1 MNEVMFQKLFQQ
13 IQTLEKN
20 MKQELNSIE
29 EKMETKLRNI
39 EVNMATK
46 QELLSIEENMA
57 TKQELQS
64 IEENMATKQ
73 ELQSIEE
80 KLNVIYKQ
88 VAENTEQI
96 NELTSSQKRQ
106 EKSLQILALRSIE
119 QEGVIR
125 ELKYAK

>member
-1 MNEVMFQKLFQQ
+1 MKMNKPQVHLHLYTSANNEEVKETMNEVMFQKLFQQ
-13 IQTLEKN
+13 IQTFEKN
-20 MKQELNSIE
+20 MKQELYSIE
-29 EKMETKLRNI
+29 EKMETKFQN
-39 EVNMATK
+39 
-46 QELLSIEENMA
+46 
-57 TKQELQS
+57 